1 MAKRSSSSE
10 QLKFA
15 LDIIRRIPKHTYKSA
30 QDIHQEMLN
39 AGWNKSERTI
49 QRTLNEL
56 VGEFNILRDE
66 RSKPFG
72 YRWHPDAKGFS
83 VAELS
88 HQESLM
94 LRLSEEYLEG
104 LLPPQLLKSMK
115 GFFEHSRNRLL
126 DPTDKAAAL
135 EKQWLKKVLMISERQ
150 PLIPPDI
157 DKDVF
162 ESITEALYQ
171 NRIIE
176 LAYENAGGK
185 VSNVE
190 VIPLGLVQQGCR
202 FYIVC
207 RYYDSDKEYSLAVH
221 RIKSARSTSFKF
233 DPPKDFNLQKY
244 ADDGRLSFGVGVK
257 VKAQFVVSK
266 NAGLHLR
273 ESPLSHDQQ
282 ITDLEDGTIKV
293 TASVVDSI
301 LLDKFVYSFGK
312 SLKSYEKS
320 SILEHE

>member
-1 MAKRSSSSE
+1 
-10 QLKFA
+10 
-15 LDIIRRIPKHTYKSA
+15 
-30 QDIHQEMLN
+30 MLN

-56 VGEFNILRDE
+56 ASEFGILRDE

-157 DKDVF
+157 DADVF
-162 ESITEALYQ
+162 ETITEALYQ
-171 NRIIE
+171 NRVIA

-185 VSNVE
+185 VSEIE
-190 VIPLGLVQQGCR
+190 VLPLGLVQQGCR

-207 RYYDSDKEYSLAVH
+207 RYRDSDKEYSLAVH
-221 RIKSARSTSFKF
+221 RIKSAKSTIFQF
-233 DPPKDFNLQKY
+233 DPPAEFDLRQY
-244 ADDGRLSFGVGVK
+244 ADDGRLSFGTGVK
-257 VKAQFVVSK
+257 VKATFVVDK
-266 NAGLHLR
+266 KVGLHLN
-273 ESPLSHDQQ
+273 ETPLAHDQE
-282 ITDLEDGTIKV
+282 ITDQQDGTIKV
-293 TASVVDSI
+293 TATVVDSI

-320 SILEHE
+320 SILENE